1 MKRLTLEMIDIAAT
15 MKDVAK
21 HSGLS
26 IATIS
31 KYINGIPVREE
42 NQKRI
47 EEAIK
52 ALDFRVNEIARGLK
66 TKKTATVGILIPSL
80 ENIFSTSIVSTV
92 ESILLQN
99 GYSTIICDYQ
109 QNTAL
114 ENQKFE
120 FLMNKSVDGM
130 ILVPQ
135 GIDESKVM
143 EALERDVP
151 VILIDRSI
159 KGIDCDVV
167 LADNLNA
174 AYNAVEL
181 LITKGHRRI
190 GIICG
195 PQNIYTAQER
205 LKGYIRIH
213 EDYQLEIDREL
224 IKYGDYQIQSGI
236 ALMNEFLDQE
246 NAPTAVFVTNYE
258 MTLGAVMA
266 LNSRNI
272 AIPEELSLIG
282 FDNIQLANVVKPRLA
297 IVVQP
302 MQQIGDTA
310 ANLLLRR
317 MKGDRSGFPS
327 MFRLKTEIFEGE
339 SIAQHNP

>member
-1 MKRLTLEMIDIAAT
+1 
-15 MKDVAK
+15 MKDVAEYA
-21 HSGLS
+21 GIS
-26 IATIS
+26 IATVS
-31 KYINGIPVREE
+31 KYINGITIKDE
-42 NQKRI
+42 NKKRI
-47 EEAIK
+47 DEAIQ

-66 TKKTATVGILIPSL
+66 TKKTATVGVLIPSL
-80 ENIFSTSIVSTV
+80 EHIFSTSIVSTV
-92 ESILLQN
+92 ESILLQY

-109 QNTAL
+109 QDSTL
-114 ENQKFE
+114 ENQKFD
-120 FLMNKSVDGM
+120 FLINKAVDGM

-135 GIDESKVM
+135 GIEERKITQ
-143 EALERDVP
+143 ALDKDIP

-159 KGIDCDVV
+159 KSIDCDVV

-213 EDYQLEIDREL
+213 EDYELEIDREL
-224 IKYGDYQIQSGI
+224 IKYGDYEIQSGI
-236 ALMNEFLDQE
+236 TLMNEFLDQP
-246 NAPTAVFVTNYE
+246 NSPTAVFVTNYE

-272 AIPEELSLIG
+272 AIPNELSLIG

-302 MQQIGDTA
+302 MQQIGETA
-310 ANLLLRR
+310 ANLLIRR
-317 MKGDRSGFPS
+317 MKGDRSGFPAL
-327 MFRLKTEIFEGE
+327 FRLKTEIVEGE
-339 SIAQHNP
+339 SISVKNP

>member
-1 MKRLTLEMIDIAAT
+1 
-15 MKDVAK
+15 MKDVAEYA
-21 HSGLS
+21 GLS
-26 IATIS
+26 VATVS
-31 KYINGIPVREE
+31 KYINGITIRDE
-42 NQKRI
+42 NKKRI
-47 EEAIK
+47 DEAIQV
-52 ALDFRVNEIARGLK
+52 LGFRVNEIARGLK
-66 TKKTATVGILIPSL
+66 TKKTATVGVLIPSL
-80 ENIFSTSIVSTV
+80 ENIFTTSIVSTV
-92 ESILLQN
+92 ESILLQH

-109 QNTAL
+109 QNAAL
-114 ENQKFE
+114 ENQKFD

-143 EALERDVP
+143 EALGRDVP

-159 KGIDCDVV
+159 KGIDSDVV

-213 EDYQLEIDREL
+213 EDYELEIDQTL
-224 IKYGDYQIQSGI
+224 IKYGDYEIQSGI
-236 ALMNEFLDQE
+236 TLMNEFLDQQ

-272 AIPEELSLIG
+272 AIPKDLSLIG
-282 FDNIQLANVVKPRLA
+282 FDNIQLANIVKPRLA
-297 IVVQP
+297 IVIQP
-302 MQQIGDTA
+302 MQQIGKTA
-310 ANLLLRR
+310 ANLLIKR
-317 MKGDRSGFPS
+317 MKGDRTGFPA
-327 MFRLKTEIFEGE
+327 MIRLKTEIYEGE
-339 SIAQHNP
+339 SIAQYNP